1 MASLNPNDRVPLCLF
16 NYEDGRRCRTPRTA
30 NHPHFCFYHAQKEAR
45 AEAAEKISKDL
56 AYFLAGDYLSAN
68 DLSTAL
74 SRLIPAVLRG
84 DIKPRIARTV
94 AFMLQTL
101 SQTIRL
107 AQHEYVTALGTNN
120 WRQAIATGV
129 AANSKYRH
137 PAATRQPHTDQPS
150 AHRAERSD
158 GLQPIT
164 AAHTS
169 QSPQPASP
177 VAARFIAP
185 FAATPPQPQQSS
197 SAVRAQHAAPQAPP
211 QPPTPTRP
219 SSANEP
225 TLSSA
230 VRASTAN
237 SNGANARTAAR
248 NSTPPN
254 HFPIA

>member
-1 MASLNPNDRVPLCLF
+1 MASLNPNDRAPLCLF
-16 NYEDGRRCRTPRTA
+16 SYEDGRRCLTPRTG

-45 AEAAEKISKDL
+45 AQAAEKISKDL

-74 SRLIPAVLRG
+74 ARLIPAVLRG
-84 DIKPRIARTV
+84 DIKPRAARTV

-107 AQHEYVTALGTNN
+107 AQHEYVTTFGTNN

-137 PAATRQPHTDQPS
+137 PALQPRTDQRS
-150 AHRAERSD
+150 GQRAEQRSD
-158 GLQPIT
+158 GLQPVT
-164 AAHTS
+164 PSSAS
-169 QSPQPASP
+169 QLRQPQPSSVP
-177 VAARFIAP
+177 VG
-185 FAATPPQPQQSS
+185 
-197 SAVRAQHAAPQAPP
+197 AQHAATQTPR
-211 QPPTPTRP
+211 PTRP
-219 SSANEP
+219 SSANVEA

-230 VRASTAN
+230 ARASTTN
-237 SNGANARTAAR
+237 SNGASTHTAPR
-248 NSTPPN
+248 NSTPSN